1 LALSKCDPR
10 RLLRLQLIKC
20 SNIDG
25 KYLNSIINNY
35 RGLNILV
42 LSQCLNLGNSTDL
55 LDAILKLP
63 YLECLDLSQNT
74 WLNENYFSERA
85 SRSIKSINL
94 NGCTRITDD
103 FVTSMTVCCPNLE
116 SISLSGC
123 FRLTDQTAIII
134 STKFPKIKQLD
145 LSYCDN
151 ISDISVGHLTNA
163 KNLRD
168 LNVAHTAVTGYGI
181 KAMAISET
189 TPDLS
194 HLIIS
199 SLNKVDQDTTM
210 QLTRFSSLKL
220 LDITRNELLSMSTIA
235 SLVTF
240 LPKLEM
246 LYYSIGSFMRVAD
259 HESIL
264 KIRKNYLGDSNL

>member
-1 LALSKCDPR
+1 
-10 RLLRLQLIKC
+10 
-20 SNIDG
+20 
-25 KYLNSIINNY
+25 
-35 RGLNILV
+35 
-42 LSQCLNLGNSTDL
+42 
-55 LDAILKLP
+55 
-63 YLECLDLSQNT
+63 
-74 WLNENYFSERA
+74 
-85 SRSIKSINL
+85 
-94 NGCTRITDD
+94 
-103 FVTSMTVCCPNLE
+103 MTVCCPNLE